1 MIAQQLSLLYGE
13 LHRIKIVH
21 SYIKQPVFKDVRQD
35 AATSWLALLPT
46 AAAAAI
52 TSLCLVTGLA
62 RKSAPCFI
70 AEGMHAKGALEGDK
84 RFLCALLFHGAV
96 QL

>member
-1 MIAQQLSLLYGE
+1 MVNHIE
-13 LHRIKIVH
+13 LKLCIYIIIKH
-21 SYIKQPVFKDVRQD
+21 PVFKDVRQD

-46 AAAAAI
+46 AAAAAAI